1 MEQIRL
7 IVAVILSILV
17 FLVWDYFFIP
27 DTPPQ
32 PAPQQLAKEEQTVQT
47 PAESPHEEKLPP
59 SQPLSD
65 SEKTPIKPPKPA
77 VDESPLP
84 ATLVET
90 PLYSAELAGRQAC
103 LTRFNLKKYREEK
116 REESSFKHLIADEN
130 TRGTGCVDIS
140 LKDIP
145 ETENTGF
152 YPSKDTPGP
161 IKVIDSP
168 RTLSYT
174 RAINA
179 FVSIEK
185 RYTFFPDSYAV
196 DLDVIIKNRSDA
208 PLTGNLGVS
217 LNRYFSGKESR
228 FVFEG
233 PCAYKNGKLE
243 EVKLH
248 KIKETPAVSGRLSWI
263 AIQSRYFMS
272 AVIPAQ
278 QQDEAVMA
286 LTNGDDGMVTA
297 QYRQTL
303 PPVSP
308 QAMATFHYTIYMG
321 PKDIDI
327 LKSIGSN
334 LDRAV
339 YFGMFDFIARPCLW
353 LMKHIYQII
362 PNYGISIILVTL
374 IIKLLFWPLGTKS
387 YKSMGEMKKIQP
399 LMAEIREKYKN
410 DKKKMNE
417 EMMGLYKTYK
427 VNPLGGC
434 LPMLV
439 QIPVFIAFYRM
450 LYQAIELRHAPFFLW
465 INDLSAPERL
475 FSFDVSI
482 PLMQPPTGIPVLT
495 IIMGATMFLQQ
506 KMQPSPGDPAQ
517 AKMMLLMPIFLT
529 VIFIN
534 FPSGLVLY
542 FIVNN
547 LFSIFQQHYVTRRKS

>member
-7 IVAVILSILV
+7 ITAVILSILV
-17 FLVWDYFFIP
+17 FLIWDYFFIP
-27 DTPPQ
+27 DTPPI
-32 PAPQQLAKEEQTVQT
+32 PAPQQLTQEEQTVQ
-47 PAESPHEEKLPP
+47 PPLERPQEEKLPP
-59 SQPLSD
+59 SPASAD
-65 SEKTPIKPPKPA
+65 TEKCPVNEVGDQALPPPT
-77 VDESPLP
+77 EI
-84 ATLVET
+84 ET
-90 PLYSAELAGRQAC
+90 PLFSAEVSGSQAC
-103 LTRFNLKKYREEK
+103 FTRFNLKKYQEEK
-116 REESSFKHLIADEN
+116 NDGSSLKHLVSEEN
-130 TRGTGCVDIS
+130 SRGTGCVDVALTGIS
-140 LKDIP
+140 EKQKAP
-145 ETENTGF
+145 F
-152 YPSKDTPGP
+152 YPSEVLPGTLA
-161 IKVIDSP
+161 VTDSP
-168 RTLSYT
+168 RTLSFT
-174 RAINA
+174 RRIND

-185 RYTFFPDSYAV
+185 HYTFYPDSYAV
-196 DLDVIIKNRSDA
+196 DLDVIIKNRSGA

-217 LNRYFSGKESR
+217 LNKYFSGKESR

-233 PCAYKNGKLE
+233 PCAYKSGKLE

-248 KIKETPAVSGRLSWI
+248 KIEETPSVSGDLSWI
-263 AIQSRYFMS
+263 AMQSRYFMS
-272 AVIPAQ
+272 AVIPGQ
-278 QQDEAVMA
+278 PEEAEMA
-286 LTNGDDGMVTA
+286 LTHGEDGVVTA

-303 PPVSP
+303 QPVSP
-308 QAMATFHYTIYMG
+308 QAMSTFHYKLYMG
-321 PKDIDI
+321 PKDIDV

-339 YFGMFDFIARPCLW
+339 YFGWFDFIARPCLW

-374 IIKLLFWPLGTKS
+374 IIKVLFWPLGTKS

-475 FSFDVSI
+475 FSFDFSV